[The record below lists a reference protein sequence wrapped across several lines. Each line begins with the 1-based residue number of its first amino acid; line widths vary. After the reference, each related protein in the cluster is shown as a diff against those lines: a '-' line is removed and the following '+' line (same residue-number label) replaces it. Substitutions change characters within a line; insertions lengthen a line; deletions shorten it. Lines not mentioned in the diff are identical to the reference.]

1 MESVKNFLLTKNN
14 AGELNIERLGVVGVE
29 MGATIAVNWAALD
42 WSWPVL
48 ATGKQGQD
56 VKALVLVSP
65 EWSFKGVRISEAIV
79 QPSVQQRTGVLDH
92 HGPPQLEVCGRRKRL
107 NRALARYHPEP
118 ARRSREADAVLA
130 DAPHEP
136 AGNAVDERKDASTC
150 EQMIVEFVELRL
162 LKPDFA
168 WRDRQAPL

>member
-79 QPSVQQRTGVLDH
+79 QPSVRSELAFLIIT
-92 HGPPQLEVCGRRKRL
+92 GRRNSKFAEEARRL

-118 ARRSREADAVLA
+118 RGGVEKQTLFLRMPPTSLQGTQLMNEKSV
-130 DAPHEP
+130 
-136 AGNAVDERKDASTC
+136 NVQ
-150 EQMIVEFVELRL
+150 QMIVEFVELRL

-168 WRDRQAPL
+168 WRDRKRPL